1 MSNSALKTEPNTGI
15 FQNFHAAIVGVPDVD
30 KARDWYENVLEL
42 KPAKIME
49 GEHGGSFMAIYR
61 LDTTTHLCLFLSPEA
76 GQGLTA
82 NGLINFRTDDIEGV
96 RAKLIERGTDCTEAN
111 NMGAVSYFT
120 LKDPFGNRIDVCQFT
135 KEWLP
140 YLS

>member
-1 MSNSALKTEPNTGI
+1 MPTAALTTEPNTGI

-30 KARDWYENVLEL
+30 TARAWYEDVLEL
-42 KPAKIME
+42 KPSKIMS
-49 GEHGGSFMAIYR
+49 GENDSTFMAIYR

-96 RAKLIERGTDCTEAN
+96 RKTLIDRGNDCTEITD
-111 NMGAVSYFT
+111 MGAVSYFT
-120 LKDPFGNRIDVCQFT
+120 LHDPYGNRIDVCQFT
-135 KEWLP
+135 KDWLP
-140 YLS
+140 YL